1 MYIYRYVNIGIYIYT
16 PFPHSPILIFNFCNS
31 MRGSCRAGS
40 LDISAQLT
48 RWQGGRA
55 SLQNQS
61 MYTHMG
67 LIETFWDI
75 SDRCHWVDRFL
86 RGVYLFNLIRSFIA
100 EVTHIIHHTL
110 ACIWIGI
117 SPSFLL
123 LHLMDVF
130 CDSKCSEVLQILD
143 SRLMSSVFALAKVC
157 FTAQTSSK
165 HLP

>member
-1 MYIYRYVNIGIYIYT
+1 MYRLVYIYT
-16 PFPHSPILIFNFCNS
+16 HTLAPFPHSPILIFNFCNS

-75 SDRCHWVDRFL
+75 SDRCL
-86 RGVYLFNLIRSFIA
+86 
-100 EVTHIIHHTL
+100 
-110 ACIWIGI
+110 
-117 SPSFLL
+117 
-123 LHLMDVF
+123 
-130 CDSKCSEVLQILD
+130 
-143 SRLMSSVFALAKVC
+143 
-157 FTAQTSSK
+157 
-165 HLP
+165 